1 MKHQYSIDELKHREN
16 LMQARLEDEQARRE
30 ELEEHKV
37 KAARRGPTAPPAPPR
52 PTSPVLRQV
61 HEGWQG
67 PGPKNL
73 SFN

>member
-37 KAARRGPTAPPAPPR
+37 KAARRGVMSCHPRHTSLPAR
-52 PTSPVLRQV
+52 SGFSPYVRLRTT
-61 HEGWQG
+61 
-67 PGPKNL
+67 P
-73 SFN
+73 